1 MPIMVQ
7 EIFNK
12 TTAPDRYVALEPAW
26 NVFYSLMVLSQ
37 VDELSGT
44 AEWAERTA
52 ASLSPDQFRRNV
64 LVMNGLHYAV
74 IPEHS
79 SGSFP
84 DHIRRL
90 ESVDP
95 VRLRDRLLAAYES
108 LNCLPEAVV
117 EAQAIPL
124 EVALSSPDNYLAY
137 LGQRFSSAHYKP
149 EIELEAYRLLL
160 DPPAMQDLIVSHF
173 KEMWADY
180 LSAEWDRVLPTLEKV
195 VSALRQV
202 DLTGIS
208 RMEAI
213 RLVTGRDLPNQEWN
227 ATIEAARQIVFIPH
241 PHTGPYIGKLA
252 WNNKLGLFFS
262 PRMPAGSAISVPE
275 LDRSEI
281 IIRLSALTD
290 DNRLR
295 ILRLLAERGEMR
307 SQDII
312 QELDLSQSAA
322 SRHLKQLSANGF
334 LSERWCDGAKC
345 FDLNPERIEETL
357 ESVRRFLLG
366 E

>member
-7 EIFNK
+7 EIFNR
-12 TTAPDRYVALEPAW
+12 TTAPDMYVALEPAW
-26 NVFYSLMVLSQ
+26 NVFYSLSVLSQ
-37 VDELSGT
+37 VEELSGT
-44 AEWAERTA
+44 SEWAERTA
-52 ASLSPDQFRRNV
+52 ASLTPEQLRRN
-64 LVMNGLHYAV
+64 MIIMDGLYFAV

-79 SGSFP
+79 GGSFP
-84 DHIRRL
+84 DYIRRL
-90 ESVDP
+90 ESENP
-95 VRLRDRLLAAYES
+95 ERLRERLLATYES
-108 LNCLPEAVV
+108 LTCRPEAVA
-117 EAQAIPL
+117 EGPL
-124 EVALSSPDNYLAY
+124 ISPEVALSSPDKYLAY
-137 LGQRFSSAHYKP
+137 LGQRFPPEHIKP
-149 EIELEAYRLLL
+149 EIEMEAYKLLL
-160 DPPAMQDLIVSHF
+160 DPPAMQDLVVSHF
-173 KEMWADY
+173 KEMWAGY
-180 LSAEWDRVLPTLEKV
+180 LSEEWDRVRPTLEKV

-202 DLTGIS
+202 DLAGID

-213 RLVTGRDLPNQEWN
+213 RLITGRDLPNHGWS
-227 ATIEAARQIVFIPH
+227 TKIKTARQIIFIPH
-241 PHTGPYIGKLA
+241 PHTGPYLGKMV
-252 WNNKLGLFFS
+252 WKNKLGLFFS
-262 PRMPAGSAISVPE
+262 PRLPAGSTVSVPE

-295 ILRLLAERGEMR
+295 ILRLLAERGEMS

-312 QELDLSQSAA
+312 KVLDLSQSAA
-322 SRHLKQLSANGF
+322 SRHLKQLSANGY